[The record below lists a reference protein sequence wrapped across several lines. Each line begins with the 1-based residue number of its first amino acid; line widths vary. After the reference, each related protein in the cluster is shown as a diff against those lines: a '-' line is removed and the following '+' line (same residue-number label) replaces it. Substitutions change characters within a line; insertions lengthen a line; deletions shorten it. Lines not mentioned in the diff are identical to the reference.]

1 MSVIDWNH
9 IHPKARTQFMQ
20 FSDFLLAEVLRG
32 DAPYW
37 FRAFEGYRSPAR
49 QQQLYDQKRAD
60 GSRVTKAR
68 PFESAHQYGLAVDF
82 VPFIVRLPTEPR
94 EDLDSAEGAWRWDVE
109 DSAWDWFD
117 QAVHKHDLYRPI
129 TWDRPH
135 VEHRLWRLSHTYLA

>member
-20 FSDFLLAEVLRG
+20 FSDFLLARYLAE

-49 QQQLYDQKRAD
+49 QQQLYDQKTPK
-60 GSRVTKAR
+60 GGRVTNAR

-82 VPFIVRLPTEPR
+82 VPFIVRLPAEAHG
-94 EDLDSAEGAWRWDVE
+94 DLDVTQGAWRWDVE
-109 DSAWDWFD
+109 DTAWDWFD
-117 QAVHKHDLYRPI
+117 ARVAEQDLYRPI
-129 TWDRPH
+129 KWDRPH
-135 VEHRLWRLSHTYLA
+135 VEHRMWRLAHKYLA